1 MIVAQEKKKNNIAE
15 YLLYMWQVED
25 FIRAHNFDI
34 DSIYTS
40 FISRFSIPE
49 DKRAEI
55 KTWYSNLA
63 IMMVEENVS
72 KSGHLQFLTN
82 QLNDLIEFHH
92 TIIKNRKDKEYID
105 IYANTRPIIAEY
117 SIKTNLTN
125 LPEIEVCF
133 VALYSIL
140 LLKLQK
146 KQISKDT
153 MEGTVAFSKLLAM
166 LSKKYHLFE
175 QGKISFEDL

>member
-1 MIVAQEKKKNNIAE
+1 MFVAQEKKKGNIAE

-25 FIRAHNFDI
+25 LIRANNFDV
-34 DSIYTS
+34 DSIYTN
-40 FISRFSIPE
+40 FISRFSLPE
-49 DKRAEI
+49 NQRIEI

-63 IMMVEENVS
+63 QMMIEENIR

-92 TIIKNRKDKEYID
+92 TIVNNKRDREYIE
-105 IYANTRPIIAEY
+105 IYANTRAIIAEY
-117 SIKTNLTN
+117 SIKTNLTL

-133 VALYSIL
+133 IALYSTL

-153 MEGTVAFSKLLAM
+153 LEGTEAFSRLLAM